1 MVSNIKNLQQEI
13 YNRIVVQMKERID
26 EDYKNDELDY
36 KEYYVDYALTDNA
49 PVIDDLIDR
58 NRNDTCELLSHW
70 NEYFN
75 NKLTVGNIVE
85 LANEPFLATPYVL
98 ALVGES
104 NYEKLADE
112 AELYMVS
119 KVIGSWEKVDV
130 EVDFE
135 R

>member
-26 EDYKNDELDY
+26 EDYKNDEFDY
-36 KEYYVDYALTDNA
+36 KEYYVDNALTDNA

-112 AELYMVS
+112 AELYMES
-119 KVIGSWEKVDV
+119 KVIGS
-130 EVDFE
+130 
-135 R
+135 

>member
-112 AELYMVS
+112 AELYMES